1 MRRRR
6 RTKGGE
12 QQERGG
18 GARISLSRKQRINGR
33 LPSPAFDYF
42 GCRKQVDD
50 FERRGQKRRRFLTQL
65 PSPPVY
71 LRAFLPWN
79 RTINCKI
86 VKIPCHTRLKERG
99 REKYFRPMSNFYSGP
114 LQCSLFA
121 HTSTPVR
128 SYSHPVVGWKV
139 SHSRIYYH
147 FFFLLFCLLAFCFCF
162 FSLLPDRLPPS
173 ASVPGS
179 EISPIIFV
187 QINRSGKH
195 GFKKKKCRK

>member
-1 MRRRR
+1 MPYPL
-6 RTKGGE
+6 
-12 QQERGG
+12 ER
-18 GARISLSRKQRINGR
+18 
-33 LPSPAFDYF
+33 
-42 GCRKQVDD
+42 
-50 FERRGQKRRRFLTQL
+50 E
-65 PSPPVY
+65 
-71 LRAFLPWN
+71 
-79 RTINCKI
+79 
-86 VKIPCHTRLKERG
+86 

-147 FFFLLFCLLAFCFCF
+147 FFFLLFCLLAFFFF

-179 EISPIIFV
+179 KISPIIFV

-195 GFKKKKCRK
+195 VGSDWALAQTMCSHVWFAMFILLRRSEITGERDAG